1 MVSMMEPPID
11 EIKAKTGDNP
21 YVLCRVVSNLAK
33 KLENEIPA
41 EIEKSDRKAISIA
54 AEMINDGKFV
64 PSDMAVG
71 VANITGIKPNKN

>member
-11 EIKAKTGDNP
+11 ELKTKTENNP

-41 EIEKSDRKAISIA
+41 EIEKSDRKAISMA
-54 AEMINDGKFV
+54 AEMVNDGKFV
-64 PSDMAVG
+64 
-71 VANITGIKPNKN
+71 ANDIASPGTRSNKN